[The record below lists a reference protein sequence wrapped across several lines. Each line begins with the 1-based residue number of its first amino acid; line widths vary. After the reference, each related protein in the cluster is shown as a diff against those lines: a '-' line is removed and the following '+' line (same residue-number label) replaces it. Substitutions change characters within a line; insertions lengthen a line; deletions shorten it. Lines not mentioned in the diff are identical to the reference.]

1 MAVDDLKAEIT
12 EYHIRIEEVLSGM
25 DAMIQKLQRRA
36 DGAEQRVTTLE
47 GQLAALA
54 EALS

>member
-1 MAVDDLKAEIT
+1 MGIDELKAEIN
-12 EYHIRIEEVLSGM
+12 EYHLRIEEVLSGM
-25 DAMIQKLQRRA
+25 DGVIQSLQHKVDDTER
-36 DGAEQRVTTLE
+36 RVTTLE